1 MSASEVAM
9 ACATFG
15 LVLGGL
21 IGGPVARYLI
31 RNIPTPGAGSDDH
44 EMPTAFEKPATGR
57 MITSMVL
64 LETIAMIYLFNGEA
78 FLSQLLEGTALITY
92 LCVCTVHWRYFK

>member
-1 MSASEVAM
+1 
-9 ACATFG
+9 
-15 LVLGGL
+15 VLGGL

-44 EMPTAFEKPATGR
+44 EMPTAFEKPTTGR

-64 LETIAMIYLFNGEA
+64 LETIAMISICLMAGT
-78 FLSQLLEGTALITY
+78 FLSPFLEGTAFSLPTF
-92 LCVCTVHWRYFK
+92 L